1 MASSLGGEPGH
12 EPGREPERRPGCG
25 LGTEPWRE
33 LLLLLE
39 NCQTANTLTQVPEGA
54 RFTLEAERGKPKDT
68 MTMKLDL
75 NACPDIPR
83 SKRGG
88 QGSPE
93 CPPRDLPPTASMSKH
108 AAWVRRRAT
117 ERALR
122 GVAGL
127 GADGS
132 LPPAPELFQAQAQAI
147 ECRHSLVQSEDY
159 RLAQMRFFAEETF
172 EGGKRRVRVD
182 TFAGFALA

>member
-1 MASSLGGEPGH
+1 MGTPQEVPLLRSLQHGASLGSGLELGH

-93 CPPRDLPPTASMSKH
+93 CPPRDLPSTANMSKH

-117 ERALR
+117 GRAL
-122 GVAGL
+122 
-127 GADGS
+127 
-132 LPPAPELFQAQAQAI
+132 I
-147 ECRHSLVQSEDY
+147 
-159 RLAQMRFFAEETF
+159 LAFGEITVSMLIWH
-172 EGGKRRVRVD
+172 
-182 TFAGFALA
+182 LAKAMGTAKILS